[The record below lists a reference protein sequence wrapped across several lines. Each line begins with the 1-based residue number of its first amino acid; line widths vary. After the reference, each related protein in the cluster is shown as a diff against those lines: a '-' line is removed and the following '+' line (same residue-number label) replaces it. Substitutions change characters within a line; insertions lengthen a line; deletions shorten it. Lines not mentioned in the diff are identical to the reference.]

1 MKKNKTKKK
10 FDARTIEG
18 RLHLKRS
25 DASRRAWVTI
35 RANREGKGVVNRI
48 RQ

>member
-1 MKKNKTKKK
+1 MNKTKKK

-25 DASRRAWVTI
+25 DAARRAWITI
-35 RANREGKGVVNRI
+35 RANRAAAKRKTT
-48 RQ
+48 